1 MPDLYTNYAKDIFNK
16 KIRWI
21 KLDDPDNQ
29 KWVDDE
35 HLKLQYKII
44 LPIEECYPTSQSI
57 NVYMDIIHKH
67 LEAMHKELDDEHISF
82 TFDEVVNPK
91 PVQILGGD
99 RFMHGDKLWSYRSLS
114 KRSNTSIIIIVGG
127 IYLMTKSKIDHYYR
141 Y

>member
-21 KLDDPDNQ
+21 KLDDPDNP
-29 KWVDDE
+29 KWGDDE

-67 LEAMHKELDDEHISF
+67 LEAMHKELDDKHISF

-99 RFMHGDKLWSYRSLS
+99 RFMHGDKL
-114 KRSNTSIIIIVGG
+114 
-127 IYLMTKSKIDHYYR
+127 
-141 Y
+141 

>member
-1 MPDLYTNYAKDIFNK
+1 MKLFNNDEMTHYRLTITVNKDFYKMVEDLLIYI
-16 KIRWI
+16 
-21 KLDDPDNQ
+21 
-29 KWVDDE
+29 DE
-35 HLKLQYKII
+35 NII

-99 RFMHGDKLWSYRSLS
+99 RFMHGDKL
-114 KRSNTSIIIIVGG
+114 
-127 IYLMTKSKIDHYYR
+127 
-141 Y
+141 